1 MGLIYAEIELING
14 RDFILANENKIGD
27 EEIRRIGVT
36 MLVDTGSY
44 MLMINENIQEILQLP
59 VVERRRGV
67 LANGQVVTCDVVS
80 PVELRFKNR
89 RTTCQAMVM
98 PGDAEPLL
106 GAIPLEDL
114 DVVINAQRQELIVN
128 PEYPDMAST
137 YLKVK
142 RRINNLVG
150 ND

>member
-14 RDFILANENKIGD
+14 VDFFSTKKHEIG
-27 EEIRRIGVT
+27 EEELRRITVT

-44 MLMINENIQEILQLP
+44 MLMINENIQEVLQLP

-67 LANGQVVTCDVVS
+67 LANGQVVVCDVVS

-137 YLKVK
+137 YLKAK
-142 RRINNLVG
+142 RKLTVNL
-150 ND
+150 

>member
-1 MGLIYAEIELING
+1 MGLIYAEVELING
-14 RDFILANENKIGD
+14 EDFFLSKKNYIGE
-27 EEIRRIGVT
+27 EEIRRIPVK

-44 MLMINENIQEILQLP
+44 MLMINENIQDVLQLP

-67 LANGQVVTCDVVS
+67 LANGQIVVCDVVS
-80 PVELRFKNR
+80 PIELRFKNR

-128 PEYPDMAST
+128 PDYPDMAST
-137 YLKVK
+137 YLKST
-142 RRINNLVG
+142 NSLLSPY
-150 ND
+150 

>member
-1 MGLIYAEIELING
+1 MGLIYAEVDLING
-14 RDFILANENKIGD
+14 RDLIFSRENKIG
-27 EEIRRIGVT
+27 EEEVRRIPVT

-44 MLMINENIQEILQLP
+44 MLMINENIQEVLQLP

-67 LANGQVVTCDVVS
+67 LANGQVVQCDVVS

-114 DVVINAQRQELIVN
+114 DVIIHAQRQELIVN
-128 PEYPDMAST
+128 PDHPDMAST
-137 YLKVK
+137 YLKAKKKVK
-142 RRINNLVG
+142 PTITAF
-150 ND
+150 